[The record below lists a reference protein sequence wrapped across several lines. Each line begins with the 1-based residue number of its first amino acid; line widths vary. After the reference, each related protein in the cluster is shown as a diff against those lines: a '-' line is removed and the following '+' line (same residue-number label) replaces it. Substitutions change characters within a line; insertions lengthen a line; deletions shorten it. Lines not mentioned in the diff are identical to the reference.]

1 MSLSVDI
8 RKKLEG
14 FTLDIAFRTENRVTG
29 LLGASGSG
37 KSMTLKCI
45 AGIEQPDEGR
55 IVLNERVLYDSE
67 KGINLT
73 PQKRRVGYL
82 FQNYAL
88 FPNMTVETNIAAGLS
103 GSKKEMDET
112 VREMVLRFHLEGL
125 EKRYPGELSGGQ
137 QQRVALA
144 RILAYKPDVI
154 MLDEPFS
161 ALDTWLREQLQM
173 EVRRTIEGYSG
184 DVLLV
189 THSRDELYRFCE
201 KCVVLKEGHA
211 AASGDTKEI
220 FRRPANVTAARL
232 TGCKNISRAKR
243 LDSCHVL
250 ALDWG
255 AVLRVPKDVSEEITH
270 VGIRAHEF
278 YPAGEKDAENR
289 ITCRWEQTMKDPFEW
304 NLQMRP
310 LMEDGTDARKF
321 LWWKLDY
328 KSVGLLEEKSE
339 GDILTMAVP
348 SAEILLLKEN

>member
-8 RKKLEG
+8 RKQLEG

-103 GSKKEMDET
+103 GSKKEMEET

-144 RILAYKPDVI
+144 RIMAYKPDVI

-243 LDSCHVL
+243 LDSRHVL

-278 YPAGEKDAENR
+278 YPAGEKDTVNR
-289 ITCRWEQTMKDPFEW
+289 IFCRWEQTMKDPFEW

-328 KSVGLLEEKSE
+328 KSVGLLDGKKEQ
-339 GDILTMAVP
+339 DTMTLAVP
-348 SAEILLLKEN
+348 PEEIRLLKES

>member
-1 MSLSVDI
+1 
-8 RKKLEG
+8 
-14 FTLDIAFRTENRVTG
+14 
-29 LLGASGSG
+29 
-37 KSMTLKCI
+37 
-45 AGIEQPDEGR
+45 
-55 IVLNERVLYDSE
+55 
-67 KGINLT
+67 
-73 PQKRRVGYL
+73 
-82 FQNYAL
+82 
-88 FPNMTVETNIAAGLS
+88 
-103 GSKKEMDET
+103 
-112 VREMVLRFHLEGL
+112 MVLRFHLEGL

-144 RILAYKPDVI
+144 RIMAYKPDVI

-232 TGCKNISRAKR
+232 TGCKNISRAR
-243 LDSCHVL
+243 RIDSRHVL

-255 AVLRVPKDVSEEITH
+255 VPLSVSEDAAEDITH

-278 YPAGEKDAENR
+278 YPAGEKDTVNR
-289 ITCRWEQTMKDPFEW
+289 ISCRWEQTMKDPFEW

-310 LMEDGTDARKF
+310 LMEDGTGARKF

-328 KSVGLLEEKSE
+328 KSVGLLEGKKEQ
-339 GDILTMAVP
+339 DTMTLAVP
-348 SAEILLLKEN
+348 PEEILLLKES